1 MGRFGGNYNVNWQ
14 KNNHFELNAGGFL
27 GIEKTTRYNS
37 SYYQQLYNVPQREVS
52 YYPFVFPIFNV
63 GYRYQK
69 PEGGFIFRANAGI
82 ISLGLSFG
90 YAF

>member
-1 MGRFGGNYNVNWQ
+1 MLTGKKY
-14 KNNHFELNAGGFL
+14 NHFELNAGGFL
-27 GIEKTTRYNS
+27 GIDKTTGYNRTGTGPS
-37 SYYQQLYNVPQREVS
+37 NYIYEKEVS

-63 GYRYQK
+63 GYRFQK